1 MDTGSFRIL
10 ATVSHAAVNSG
21 VHASFRTSVFIL
33 FFFPYTY
40 PGVEFLGHVVALF
53 LVFWENCILFS
64 GMAALMY
71 IPTSM

>member
-1 MDTGSFRIL
+1 MYVCVHVNITSSLSSHLLVDTGSFRIL

-53 LVFWENCILFS
+53 LVF
-64 GMAALMY
+64 
-71 IPTSM
+71 